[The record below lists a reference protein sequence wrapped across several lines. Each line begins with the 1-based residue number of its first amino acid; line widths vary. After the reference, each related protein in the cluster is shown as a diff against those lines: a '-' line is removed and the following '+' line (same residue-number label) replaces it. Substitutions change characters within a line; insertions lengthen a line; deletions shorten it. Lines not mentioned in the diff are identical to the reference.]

1 MSPLT
6 RVSDTMRH
14 DLHILGTALLTAA
27 AALPAPAQDQPSH
40 FPLDHRV
47 PVGTVGRWNVIAQ
60 RGMYGHKQIVQV
72 SVAGGA
78 QVTFFDGTTPGGV
91 ATAAPA
97 EARLLVGHA
106 YRLKISDMP
115 EFPGVELYPTVELVD
130 RLHAPA
136 DREQEFAVPIELT
149 AEEIESVLQDRMVT
163 KVVYMERQDLPR
175 PNAQPAGVP
184 TTEVAPH
191 TNLLQSAWQ
200 MGRPVAILRVGGRT
214 PVSHGMDDLHQP
226 VAPVELVPARSDQP

>member
-1 MSPLT
+1 
-6 RVSDTMRH
+6 MRH
-14 DLHILGTALLTAA
+14 NPVILGTLLLAA
-27 AALPAPAQDQPSH
+27 VAAISPADAQERPSH

-47 PVGTVGRWNVIAQ
+47 PVGKAGHWNVIAQ
-60 RGMYGHKQIVQV
+60 RGMYGHKQHVEV
-72 SVAGGA
+72 TVPGGA
-78 QVTFFDGTTPGGV
+78 RVTFFDSATPGGV
-91 ATAAPA
+91 SAESPA
-97 EARLLVGHA
+97 QARLLVGHA

-115 EFPGVELYPTVELVD
+115 EYPGVELYPTVELVD

-175 PNAQPAGVP
+175 PQAQPAGVP
-184 TTEVAPH
+184 ITELPSHV
-191 TNLLQSAWQ
+191 NLLESAWQ

-214 PVSHGMDDLHQP
+214 PLHNGPDDRLHP
-226 VAPVELVPARSDQP
+226 APPVELVPARSATP